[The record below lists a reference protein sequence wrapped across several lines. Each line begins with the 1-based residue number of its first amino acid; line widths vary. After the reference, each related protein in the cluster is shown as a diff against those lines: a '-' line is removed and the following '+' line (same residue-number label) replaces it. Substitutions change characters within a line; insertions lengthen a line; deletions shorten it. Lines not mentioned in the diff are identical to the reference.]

1 MVNSLATVLLQNVGQ
16 TLINHGGKQSPKDIK
31 TAMII
36 LRDKL
41 DSFIKSDTFTK
52 TMIDTSLEVDD
63 QKMNIDNDDDV
74 DNKPTEPTYN
84 TTVVASGHCPSTI
97 TGSVCGVEYITETN
111 AKKKNIKNG
120 KILEEDKPKIRKKS
134 IPQLK

>member
-1 MVNSLATVLLQNVGQ
+1 MLYNT
-16 TLINHGGKQSPKDIK
+16 QSPEDIK
-31 TAMII
+31 DAMII

-41 DSFIKSDTFTK
+41 DSFIKTDTFTK
-52 TMIDTSLEVDD
+52 TMVVTSLEVDD

-97 TGSVCGVEYITETN
+97 TGSVCVDHLYCKCYDGYEIIY
-111 AKKKNIKNG
+111 
-120 KILEEDKPKIRKKS
+120 
-134 IPQLK
+134 